1 MDRRQY
7 NRRLEDRIK
16 QKPDSS
22 PIAIYATSALTVISI
37 AIGLSLAL
45 SGNLTDIEK
54 EVFDQCMMMSKIG
67 FFAIAGF
74 LGKNAFF
81 PLNPAHRQGAE

>member
-22 PIAIYATSALTVISI
+22 PIAICATSALTVISI

-45 SGNLTDIEK
+45 SGNLTDIQK
-54 EVFDQCMMMSKIG
+54 EVFDQCMVLWKYGFGAIIG
-67 FFAIAGF
+67 VM
-74 LGKNAFF
+74 GKNAFF
-81 PLNPAHRQGAE
+81 PLNPAHRQRAE